1 MEAKFKLGDRVRYV
15 GKERR
20 GYPIP
25 GKEYNIKRDATYCP
39 PPAGVDYVVGGYEYS
54 LIPASGNDDQYGYD
68 FIEEKYLTLIN
79 PSRIFFG

>member
-1 MEAKFKLGDRVRYV
+1 METKFKLGDRVRYI

-39 PPAGVDYVVGGYEYS
+39 PPAGADFV
-54 LIPASGNDDQYGYD
+54 NDDQYSYD

>member
-1 MEAKFKLGDRVRYV
+1 M
-15 GKERR
+15 
-20 GYPIP
+20 
-25 GKEYNIKRDATYCP
+25 YCP
-39 PPAGVDYVVGGYEYS
+39 PPAGADYVVCGYEYS